1 MMKVRTEPTAD
12 VGVIVGRFQIHE
24 PHAAHRDLI
33 DTIYKTHKQTIILLG
48 LAPTKVTIENPL
60 DFESRKRMLA
70 KLYPD
75 ATILPIKDQPGER
88 DESNQHWSQEL
99 DRIVGDV
106 VAPAQT
112 VCLYGSRDSF
122 INSYV
127 TKRYPTQELE
137 PTVMVSAT
145 EIRRSITKAVMDSK
159 EFRAGVI
166 WASAN
171 RYPAVFP
178 TVDIA
183 ILDEKTRT
191 NILLVRKPKETKWR
205 LPGGFVDPTDASY
218 EAAARREVSEELGG
232 LEVTDLT
239 YLGSVRVDDWRYRR
253 ERDKITTTLYATTVL
268 YGTPRPSDDVAFA
281 KWFSLTSQL
290 KCDIVPEH
298 LPLIELVM
306 QKAAK

>member
-1 MMKVRTEPTAD
+1 MKARTEPTAD
-12 VGVIVGRFQIHE
+12 VGVIVGRFQIHD
-24 PHAAHRDLI
+24 PHSAHRDLI

-75 ATILPIKDQPGER
+75 ATILPIKDQPGEP
-88 DESNQHWSQEL
+88 DESNLHWSREL
-99 DRIVGDV
+99 DRIISDI

-112 VCLYGSRDSF
+112 VCLYGGRESF
-122 INSYV
+122 IQSYV

-137 PTVMVSAT
+137 PEVMVSAT

-171 RYPAVFP
+171 RYPSVHP

-183 ILDEKTRT
+183 ILDEKTRS
-191 NILLVRKPKETKWR
+191 NILLVRKVKESKWR

-218 EAAARREVSEELGG
+218 EAAARREVAEELSG
-232 LEVTDLT
+232 LAVTDLQ
-239 YLGSVRVDDWRYRR
+239 YLGSHRVDDWRYRR
-253 ERDKITTTLYATTVL
+253 ERDKIVTTLYATTMMFGSAL
-268 YGTPRPSDDVAFA
+268 PSDDVAFA
-281 KWFSLTSQL
+281 KWFPLTTNIR
-290 KCDIVPEH
+290 DVIVPEH
-298 LPLIELVM
+298 IPLIELVLE
-306 QKAAK
+306 KTARS